1 MGDRGRRVGGGL
13 NAQSS
18 PPLHWSRAESWAGE
32 GLSGG
37 ASPSPRP
44 TWPCPQFDPELV
56 LVAAGFDSAIGD
68 PEVRARPGWEGF
80 SSGVLQP
87 GPVIPALVPGADA
100 GHARV
105 LRPPH
110 TAAAGAGWWPGLRC
124 AGGDYSEQGGPT
136 GQRLRCC
143 LRGLPPNNTPAPV
156 TPLPSSLLPGW
167 LPPGVALPVSVHDG
181 AGPAG

>member
-18 PPLHWSRAESWAGE
+18 SPLHWSRAESWAGE

-80 SSGVLQP
+80 FSGVLQP

-105 LRPPH
+105 LRAPH

-124 AGGDYSEQGGPT
+124 AGGDYSEQGGPM

-143 LRGLPPNNTPAPV
+143 LRGLPPNNTPARH
-156 TPLPSSLLPGW
+156 TSALLP
-167 LPPGVALPVSVHDG
+167 PPRVATTWSRSPSQC
-181 AGPAG
+181 A